1 MSFRSDDK
9 MTKLQLSF
17 PLSAPLDD
25 ELMNRVG
32 DIYGTYGILHVQA
45 DPGSDR
51 LTVEYDATRF
61 SPKDVEAV
69 LARAGLPLSSRSV

>member
-1 MSFRSDDK
+1 

-17 PLSAPLDD
+17 PLSAPLDE

-32 DIYGTYGILHVQA
+32 DVYGTYGILHVRA
-45 DPGSDR
+45 EVGSNQ

-61 SPKDVEAV
+61 SSKDVEAV
-69 LARAGLPLSSRSV
+69 LARAGLPLVSRSV